1 MARHPASDERSV
13 LPPPTKATKGERF
26 YVKELALFL
35 RVAPRR
41 VLVFLRDQS
50 MLRWTHPGPSRRRV
64 NWTTARGVGLCIAHF
79 RHIQGDTRVRIGNKY

>member
-13 LPPPTKATKGERF
+13 LPPPTKARKGERF
-26 YVKELALFL
+26 YVKEIAAFL
-35 RVAPRR
+35 RVYPHR

-50 MLRWTHPGPSRRRV
+50 MLRQTAPGPGRAKA

-79 RHIQGDTRVRIGNKY
+79 RHLQGNPRVTIGSH

>member
-13 LPPPTKATKGERF
+13 LPAPTKAAKGERF
-26 YVKELALFL
+26 YVKEIALFL
-35 RVAPRR
+35 RVSQHR

-50 MLRWTHPGPSRRRV
+50 MLRQDRPGPCRPLT

-79 RHIQGDTRVRIGNKY
+79 RHIQGDLRTPMPNR

>member
-26 YVKELALFL
+26 YTREVARFL
-35 RVAPRR
+35 RVSEHK

-50 MLRWTHPGPSRRRV
+50 MLRQTYPGPGRAAV
-64 NWTTARGVGLCIAHF
+64 KWTTARGVGLCIAHF
-79 RHIQGDTRVRIGNKY
+79 RHLQGNPRVTIGSH

>member
-26 YVKELALFL
+26 YVKEIASFL
-35 RVAPRR
+35 RVHPHR

-50 MLRWTHPGPSRRRV
+50 MLRETYPGPCRNAVR
-64 NWTTARGVGLCIAHF
+64 WTTARGVGLCIAHF
-79 RHIQGDTRVRIGNKY
+79 RHLQGNPRVTIGKH